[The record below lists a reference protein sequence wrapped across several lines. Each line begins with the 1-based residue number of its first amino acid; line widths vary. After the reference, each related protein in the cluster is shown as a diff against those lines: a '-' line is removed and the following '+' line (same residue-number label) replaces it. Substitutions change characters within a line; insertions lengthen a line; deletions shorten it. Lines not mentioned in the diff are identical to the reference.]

1 MLSKTAKQTI
11 VWGGILILVGV
22 MLLLDQYVELS
33 AWVWVLALAAAG
45 LGAFGLYLV
54 DRSDWWMLL
63 AAYVLWA
70 IALLI
75 ALVVPEILQDE
86 AVATY
91 VLLVIA
97 LPFLAVYL
105 RDRRQWWALIPA
117 YVMVVV
123 AVMIGL
129 IGLGVLDDM
138 LVPAFVLL
146 AIALPFFVV
155 FARDRRQWWAL
166 IPGGILAVIGLV
178 FLIAEAAL
186 EYIGGFVLLLVGAA
200 ILVRAFA
207 PRKGRDEEG
216 PPAADMASPAGS
228 QEDEPPLQ

>member
-1 MLSKTAKQTI
+1 MLSKDGRQA
-11 VWGGILILVGV
+11 VVFGGILIFAGVLWLVG
-22 MLLLDQYVELS
+22 QFIELS
-33 AWVWVLALAAAG
+33 AWVWVLALAAGG
-45 LGAFGLYLV
+45 LGAFGLYLA

-63 AAYVLWA
+63 VAYVLWA

-91 VLLVIA
+91 VLFAIG

-105 RDRRQWWALIPA
+105 WDRALWWALIPA
-117 YVMVVV
+117 YVMLVVG
-123 AVMIGL
+123 VMIGL

-138 LVPAFVLL
+138 LVPAFILL

-166 IPGGILAVIGLV
+166 IPGGILAVIGLF

-186 EYIGGFVLLLVGAA
+186 EYIGGFVLLLVGAW
-200 ILVRAFA
+200 ILARAFA
-207 PRKGRDEEG
+207 PRRPRDTEA
-216 PPAADMASPAGS
+216 PPAGP
-228 QEDEPPLQ
+228 QEDEPPLE